1 MFECEQERKDADDF
15 TMAVVTPEIVKQ
27 VAYLARVRLEGESLR
42 QLAGQLDQILEY
54 VRKLES
60 VPTEDVEPTSHVLPL
75 ANVLRPD
82 ELRASLPAGTV
93 ADLAPSKHQHFVSVP
108 KVLET

>member
-1 MFECEQERKDADDF
+1 
-15 TMAVVTPEIVKQ
+15 MAVVTPEVVKQ
-27 VAYLARVRLEGESLR
+27 VAYLARLRLEGASLT

-54 VRKLES
+54 VRTLQS

-82 ELRASLPAGTV
+82 EPRASLPAEAV
-93 ADLAPSKHQHFVSVP
+93 AGLAPSRHQQFVSVP